1 MDFSSLRFVLPTLH
15 ELFIEKLSLYI
26 EEINKEKNDGLILLP
41 FENKSLFENCQKLP
55 CFKFELMES
64 EYSKKDSIIE
74 NTVFEFVLEI
84 KTKRN
89 SELRLIENC
98 RYAEAIDKMIKNNN
112 IDFLDFRIL
121 KLRVNDLYFRLVI

>member
-1 MDFSSLRFVLPTLH
+1 
-15 ELFIEKLSLYI
+15 
-26 EEINKEKNDGLILLP
+26 
-41 FENKSLFENCQKLP
+41 
-55 CFKFELMES
+55 MES